1 MMKTKSFRPFLYGL
15 AALGVFAGFIPA
27 ADAGLTGTCGVLFA
41 TPHLFLNAYGSMT
54 GSVTSTGAMT
64 GNYIS
69 NAVGPN
75 QGPYGVDVL
84 AEINFSNSTVSYN
97 VMQVSFNASA
107 NESYSAS
114 SGSVPFTTTA
124 GPAGLP
130 GSSTITFTPTGSP
143 PMSLII
149 LPVNSGNT
157 ILVQGTT
164 DSTRGVC
171 QMM

>member
-1 MMKTKSFRPFLYGL
+1 MMKPKSFRPFLYGL
-15 AALGVFAGFIPA
+15 AALGVFAGFVPA
-27 ADAGLTGTCGVLFA
+27 ANAGLTGTCGMLFA
-41 TPHLFLNAYGSMT
+41 TPHLFLNAYGSLK
-54 GSVTSTGAMT
+54 GSVSGSSMS
-64 GNYIS
+64 GSYVS
-69 NAVGPN
+69 NAVGAN

-84 AEINFSNSTVSYN
+84 AEIDFSNSTLSYN

>member
-97 VMQVSFNASA
+97 VMQVSFNGSGTKA
-107 NESYSAS
+107 YSAV

-124 GPAGLP
+124 GPGSLAG
-130 GSSTITFTPTGSP
+130 SYTITFTPTGGQQI
-143 PMSLII
+143 SLTI

-157 ILVQGTT
+157 ILIQGTT
-164 DSTRGVC
+164 DASRGVC